1 MKTICW
7 LWCVAL
13 LIPST
18 LVGCKDASSTKTKES
33 AAQGRVSGEAA
44 TAKDEEGEIRA
55 NLAQLNPED
64 RKLAEEQKFCVIQE
78 ETRLGAMD
86 TPIKVMVKG
95 QPMFV
100 CCKGCVKKALKNPE
114 QTLTKVE
121 ELRAK
126 AAGSPKR

>member
-1 MKTICW
+1 M
-7 LWCVAL
+7 

>member
-7 LWCVAL
+7 LWCVVL

-18 LVGCKDASSTKTKES
+18 LVGCKDASSTKTKEP

-44 TAKDEEGEIRA
+44 TGKDEEAEIRA
-55 NLAQLNPED
+55 NLSQFGPED

-86 TPIKVMVKG
+86 APIKVVVKG
-95 QPMFV
+95 QPVFV

-114 QTLTKVE
+114 QTLTKVG
-121 ELRAK
+121 ELKSK
-126 AAGSPKR
+126 AAASSKR

>member
-7 LWCVAL
+7 ICCAVL

-18 LVGCKDASSTKTKES
+18 LVGCKDASSTKLKES
-33 AAQGRVSGEAA
+33 ASQGGMADESTDG
-44 TAKDEEGEIRA
+44 KDEEAEIRA
-55 NLAQLNPED
+55 NLSQLSPED

-86 TPIKVMVKG
+86 VPIKVMVKG
-95 QPMFV
+95 RPVFV
-100 CCKGCVKKALKNPE
+100 CCKGCVKKALKSPE

-121 ELRAK
+121 ELK
-126 AAGSPKR
+126 TKNAGSSKR